1 MNVAGA
7 KVLVTGGGRGIGRQL
22 VEGFLRDGA
31 RVGVLERDPG
41 LCAELR
47 AAFEGRVQAWQCDV
61 SDPDA
66 VDAAIT
72 AAAADGFE
80 PDVLVNNAGVIHSE
94 PLVNFTARG
103 DRVHARQTWRE
114 VMAADLDSVFF
125 VTSRVVDRMIA
136 RRCKGVVISVSSI
149 AAAGNP
155 GQSAYSAAKA
165 GVNALTFTWAK
176 ELGALG
182 LRFAAIAPGFFL
194 GEQNRYLLI
203 DKDTNALTQR
213 GQQIIDHTPMQRFG
227 EPTDLVGTVIWL
239 VSDASRFVTG
249 IVVPVDGGF
258 MAYKGV

>member
-1 MNVAGA
+1 VNVAGA

-182 LRFAAIAPGFFL
+182 LRFAAIAPGFFDMPSTRAAVNETIL
-194 GEQNRYLLI
+194 ARLQ
-203 DKDTNALTQR
+203 
-213 GQQIIDHTPMQRFG
+213 QQIPLRRLGNPEAIYLAARQIVENDYLT
-227 EPTDLVGTVIWL
+227 GTVL
-239 VSDASRFVTG
+239 E
-249 IVVPVDGGF
+249 VDGGLTL
-258 MAYKGV
+258 